1 MANKIKL
8 NVKQWLKIAARGL
21 LVLIVLLILEVGVLY
36 GAHFSTAD
44 SKYFLIITVLNLI
57 LWSIVTYQQYLR
69 YQVLQ
74 LLIQFQDVTP
84 VHVQRLGHLKV
95 HNHWL
100 RRVLQQLLLITKA
113 MQTAIQQEQNSE
125 LRKDELIT
133 NVSHDLRT
141 PLTSILGFLGLIEQ
155 NPHTSNS
162 DIKKYVHIAFQKAQ
176 QLQILVNDLFE
187 YVRASSAS
195 TKLNYRKFDMI
206 QMLEQVDA
214 EFELQA
220 QQKHIQISVTS
231 PEKTLV
237 MRADTEKL
245 GRVFNNLVTNAL
257 QYGQGAHHIWLKVQ
271 DRGQFV
277 WLQVANDG
285 EPIPEDS
292 LPRLFERFY
301 RSDQARSPVHSG
313 TGLGLAI
320 AQSLIKIHGGK
331 ISVQSDANLT
341 AFDIIL
347 PKNFTQDTK

>member
-1 MANKIKL
+1 MAKKIKL
-8 NVKQWLKIAARGL
+8 NIKQCLKIASMGL
-21 LVLIVLLILEVGVLY
+21 LVLIILLVLEAGMFY
-36 GAHFSTAD
+36 GFQLSTAN
-44 SKYFLIITVLNLI
+44 SNFFLITTVLNLI
-57 LWSIVTYQQYLR
+57 LLAIVIYQQYLR

-74 LLIQFQDVTP
+74 LLTQFQDLTP
-84 VHVQRLGHLKV
+84 SHVQQLERLKV

-100 RRVLQQLLLITKA
+100 RMILKQLLLITKA

-125 LRKDELIT
+125 LSKAELIT

-155 NPHTSNS
+155 NPHTSNT
-162 DIKKYVHIAFQKAQ
+162 DMKKYVHIAFQKAQ
-176 QLQILVNDLFE
+176 QLQVLVNDLFE
-187 YVRASSAS
+187 YVRASSAN

-220 QQKHIQISVTS
+220 RQKQMQISITS
-231 PEKTLV
+231 QEKTLL

-257 QYGQGAHHIWLKVQ
+257 QYGKGAHHIWLKVQ
-271 DRGQFV
+271 DQGQFV
-277 WLQVANDG
+277 CIQVANDG
-285 EPIPEDS
+285 EPIPKAS
-292 LPRLFERFY
+292 LPHLFERFY
-301 RSDQARSPVHSG
+301 RSDQSRSPIHSG

-320 AQSLIKIHGGK
+320 AQSLIKIHGGQ
-331 ISVQSDANLT
+331 ISVHSDTQLT